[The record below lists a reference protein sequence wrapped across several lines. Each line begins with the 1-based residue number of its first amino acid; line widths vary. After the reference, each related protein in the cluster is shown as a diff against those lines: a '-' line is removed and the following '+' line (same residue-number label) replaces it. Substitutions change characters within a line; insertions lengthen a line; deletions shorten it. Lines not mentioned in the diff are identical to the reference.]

1 MGRIVV
7 GKGRSI
13 TSKAIL
19 GTMSVKDLR
28 KIIHEKGLTDKDCID
43 KDSLMERA
51 AEALMIN
58 TSEKKAGVGEQP
70 IETAVDV
77 DVVKEEVIT
86 VSSSS
91 SSSIAQSQQEKDDEM
106 KKKIRQ
112 LIISDPSFLK
122 LFSNPA
128 LAPMLQKIAQNPFSQ
143 VSHIYSNLHPFIS
156 SPFHFFLTF
165 TFIFLML

>member
-1 MGRIVV
+1 MKILDTFMYVGISLLMGKFEMACWYICWQGGAWWAPMASRLLLRSQQRHLSLLSSNPSLLMFSDQWLTCMRSRRHQHKHQHQQNKQYHRRLMGRIVV

-58 TSEKKAGVGEQP
+58 TSEKK
-70 IETAVDV
+70 
-77 DVVKEEVIT
+77 
-86 VSSSS
+86 S
-91 SSSIAQSQQEKDDEM
+91 
-106 KKKIRQ
+106 
-112 LIISDPSFLK
+112 
-122 LFSNPA
+122 
-128 LAPMLQKIAQNPFSQ
+128 
-143 VSHIYSNLHPFIS
+143 
-156 SPFHFFLTF
+156 
-165 TFIFLML
+165 